1 MTRKADFNAEE
12 WSTVVEAP
20 MLAGMRIVTADRAG
34 TIRESMAIGQT
45 YQAARQRE
53 GKSELLDELVASP
66 PAMSPGQVGSA
77 EQLESMSDE
86 RLREALRL
94 LDEKASLEEVDA
106 YKRFVLTLAETAA
119 RAHKEGGFLG
129 IGGKEVSE
137 KEQAVLDDLAGVLG
151 LDAGR

>member
-20 MLAGMRIVTADRAG
+20 MLAGMRIVTADRGG